1 MLKWQEVDRAMV
13 SYGWPKNLDR
23 RLKIISVIF
32 LLLEAGTTAAKKFEP
47 SLSVISKKKKK
58 ET

>member
-47 SLSVISKKKKK
+47 SLSVI
-58 ET
+58 